1 MNLTLY
7 HKKLDEWAVEIIRT
21 IDAELGKRVLHP
33 DGNESEDTRMTRQIF
48 TLGELAQIC
57 PHLINK
63 RLFLLIE
70 SIVFQQGRS
79 KRSRKDLPRL
89 VTTIN
94 FVSKMKTK
102 RDDFNFFFNFLII
115 LMQITLRIVGYTFLS
130 N

>member
-1 MNLTLY
+1 M
-7 HKKLDEWAVEIIRT
+7 DEWAVEIIKT

-33 DGNESEDTRMTRQIF
+33 DGNECEDTRMTRQIF

-102 RDDFNFFFNFLII
+102 RDDFNFYFF
-115 LMQITLRIVGYTFLS
+115 
-130 N
+130 